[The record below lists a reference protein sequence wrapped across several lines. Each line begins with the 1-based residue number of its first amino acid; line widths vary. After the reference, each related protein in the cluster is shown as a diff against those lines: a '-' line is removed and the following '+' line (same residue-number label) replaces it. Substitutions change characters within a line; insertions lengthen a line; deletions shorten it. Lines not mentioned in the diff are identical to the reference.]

1 MNTEPK
7 IRRLIQLGHTAMS
20 QLSEVWKR
28 ADVTKATNLKRRLL
42 TVVREGRLKFFY
54 RIMRSD
60 STAKLSVQEKPL
72 SNRKNEQSATE
83 RMNVTV
89 KLFELCLEHT
99 ILRLAPNSKTCY
111 ERVHRCMESYNGV
124 SIS

>member
-7 IRRLIQLGHTAMS
+7 IRRLIQLGHSAMN

-28 ADVTKATNLKRRLL
+28 ADVTKTTNLKRRLL
-42 TVVREGRLKFFY
+42 TVVREGRLKVFY

-72 SNRKNEQSATE
+72 SNWKKEQSAT
-83 RMNVTV
+83 
-89 KLFELCLEHT
+89 
-99 ILRLAPNSKTCY
+99 
-111 ERVHRCMESYNGV
+111 G
-124 SIS
+124 